1 MCRVCCVIALLIFVS
16 ACNAPVSKPKPS
28 EPYVITSSV
37 VDQANNSLTVSI
49 VLDPPITEENAKSAG
64 EAVINKNRN
73 QFKSVTVKSYASS
86 LQQNLYPYCTSTL
99 SEGTISHQV
108 NKQLEP
114 QKIPSH

>member
-1 MCRVCCVIALLIFVS
+1 MYKLSFVIALLLLSF

-28 EPYVITSSV
+28 EPYVITSSF

-49 VLDPPITEENAKSAG
+49 VLDPPITEENAKAAG

-73 QFKSVTVKSYASS
+73 QFKSVVVKSYAST
-86 LQQNLYPYCTSTL
+86 LQQNLYPYCISML
-99 SEGTISHQV
+99 SDGTISHQI